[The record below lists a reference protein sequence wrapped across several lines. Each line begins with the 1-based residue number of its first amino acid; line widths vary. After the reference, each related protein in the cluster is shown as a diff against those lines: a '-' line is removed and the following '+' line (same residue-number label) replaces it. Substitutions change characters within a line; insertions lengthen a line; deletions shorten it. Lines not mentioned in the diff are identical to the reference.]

1 MPLPIIA
8 GGAVLAKK
16 VGAGLAAK
24 KAAGVGAT
32 TAGRVAAR
40 RTASSQT
47 TRHGVGRTASGKTLQ
62 AAKPRKQ
69 WDWTN
74 LASNFESNDG
84 GFV

>member
-8 GGAVLAKK
+8 GGVVLAKK

-32 TAGRVAAR
+32 TAGRVATSQAAR
-40 RTASSQT
+40 
-47 TRHGVGRTASGKTLQ
+47 RTASGKTLQ

>member
-24 KAAGVGAT
+24 KAAGVGAS
-32 TAGRVAAR
+32 TAGH
-40 RTASSQT
+40 TASSQVA
-47 TRHGVGRTASGKTLQ
+47 RHGVGRTASGKTLQ

-74 LASNFESNDG
+74 MASNFEPTSGD
-84 GFV
+84 FV

>member
-8 GGAVLAKK
+8 IGAMLAKK
-16 VGAGLAAK
+16 FGAGLAAK
-24 KAAGVGAT
+24 KAASVGAT
-32 TAGRVAAR
+32 TAA
-40 RTASSQT
+40 RTAA
-47 TRHGVGRTASGKTLQ
+47 RHGVGRTASGKTLQ